1 MITVW
6 STKQEVV
13 KIIVVDVGNLENGGL
28 FSGAFSV
35 SYLLHFK
42 F

>member
-1 MITVW
+1 MTTLW

-13 KIIVVDVGNLENGGL
+13 KIIVVDVRNLENSGL

-35 SYLLHFK
+35 SYLLHFE